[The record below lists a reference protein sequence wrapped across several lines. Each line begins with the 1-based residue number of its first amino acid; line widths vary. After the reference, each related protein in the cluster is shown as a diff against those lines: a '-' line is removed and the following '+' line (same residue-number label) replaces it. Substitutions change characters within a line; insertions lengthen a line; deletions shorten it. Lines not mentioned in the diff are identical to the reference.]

1 MKLETYLDA
10 MVQIYAD
17 IIHLEGARLSYETE
31 VWKHLFGK
39 RKRQYRA
46 FRDRI
51 LRMDVE
57 KDIEI
62 ASLADCVEEGDAAIE
77 MYEKELAEK
86 DAENQR
92 LREALEVYANH
103 DNWDTEAV
111 AHDMETGD
119 FPDVNGNTPTVDI
132 RIELGIPIVWN
143 WSDEGY
149 SLAEKELSDG

>member
-1 MKLETYLDA
+1 MSKQPDEQLDTLD
-10 MVQIYAD
+10 MSVTS
-17 IIHLEGARLSYETE
+17 RL
-31 VWKHLFGK
+31 K
-39 RKRQYRA
+39 RVRMAYR
-46 FRDRI
+46 
-51 LRMDVE
+51 
-57 KDIEI
+57 K
-62 ASLADCVEEGDAAIE
+62 SQ
-77 MYEKELAEK
+77 K
-86 DAENQR
+86 ENQR